1 MLSAKLIYS
10 IASSHI
16 INNKYVIKGLLFFE
30 NYFNVHPAVYVDQ
43 AILFG
48 YVYNFY

>member
-1 MLSAKLIYS
+1 MVYAKLIYS

-16 INNKYVIKGLLFFE
+16 INNKYLIKGLLFFE

-48 YVYNFY
+48 YIYNFY